1 MKKRLLIATYHR
13 LDENTGGSN
22 GSKGFIHCFANL
34 FDDCSIV
41 CQTFDNVAQF
51 IPSTY
56 KIYPYHEHRDKIQL
70 AIDIYRGVIFGLY
83 YAIKEHLKTH
93 LYDVIVIDH
102 SITGAAIIKDIKTTG
117 AKIITIHHNV
127 ERDYLF
133 ANARQHSLTYRLP
146 YLYYAKKAER
156 DCLRMSDVNLT
167 VTEHDAQVFRSWYP
181 NIHVYNW
188 GNFEYRPIPDKVFT
202 QSSKKKI
209 FVITGSLDFQQSLLP
224 IMDFIHRYWP
234 VLRHECPQAQLLIAG
249 RQPAE
254 ELQAAC
260 AKAEG
265 ITIVPNPGNM
275 AAIVAKANYYLCP
288 IFTGSGRKL
297 RILDG
302 LKQGLP
308 VLCHEVAAAGYERFC
323 DCGYMFSYNDEQS
336 FTTSL
341 QQMLSARILPQ
352 QVYEAFRDAFS
363 IRNGTERLRHIL
375 EQENIIRT

>member
-1 MKKRLLIATYHR
+1 MKKRILIATYHR

-41 CQTFDNVAQF
+41 CQAFDNKSQL

-56 KIYPYHEHRDKIQL
+56 KIHPYRECRNKIQL

-83 YAIKEHLKTH
+83 YALKEHLETH
-93 LYDVIVIDH
+93 QYDIIVIDH
-102 SITGAAIIKDIKTTG
+102 SIVGAAIVRDIKATG

-127 ERDYLF
+127 ERDYLD
-133 ANARQHSLTYRLP
+133 ANAKQFSLTYRLP

-167 VTEHDAQVFRSWYP
+167 VTEHDARVFRSWYSDV
-181 NIHVYNW
+181 HVYNW

-202 QSSKKKI
+202 KRTKEKT

-224 IMDFIHRYWP
+224 IMEFIHRYWP
-234 VLRHECPQAQLLIAG
+234 LVRQAYPQAQLLIAG

-254 ELQAAC
+254 KLQATC
-260 AKAEG
+260 AQTEG
-265 ITIVPNPGNM
+265 ITLVPNPDDI
-275 AAIVAKANYYLCP
+275 AAVVAKANYYLCP

-308 VLCHEVAAAGYERFC
+308 VLCHAVSSSGYESIS
-323 DCGYMFSYNDEQS
+323 DCGCMFTYTDEQS
-336 FTTSL
+336 FTSAL
-341 QQMLSARILPQ
+341 QQMLTADIQPQ
-352 QVYEAFRDAFS
+352 QVYQAFKDTFS
-363 IRNGTERLRHIL
+363 ISNGTVRLRHIL
-375 EQENIIRT
+375 QQENII